1 MGVAPRSLAQIQPDP
16 RPIGRNQRLPRQGSN
31 EPSPGGPCI
40 PPVRPSPPH
49 TSTAPPTR
57 ARPSG
62 DGARSGC
69 AGQPRSAAGAVTA
82 DMFGF
87 SLSRL
92 SKCRPGATRQGS
104 PPVCHGLRRAAPFPP
119 THHPSQSLTR
129 GATGPVEGFARER
142 ETATYRKETPM
153 TTTSRT
159 SRNASAPVKT
169 PIPTPRRFLRCI
181 GCGHQEGALRRPLLR
196 VLPSQRHA
204 SEELVHLLRP
214 PR

>member
-1 MGVAPRSLAQIQPDP
+1 MGVVPRALAEVRPNP
-16 RPIGRNQRLPRQGSN
+16 RPIARHQQTAGVRQQCRPRQPRI
-31 EPSPGGPCI
+31 PSAQ
-40 PPVRPSPPH
+40 PSAPH
-49 TSTAPPTR
+49 ISTAPPTTP
-57 ARPSG
+57 RPSG
-62 DGARSGC
+62 DGATSGC
-69 AGQPRSAAGAVTA
+69 AGHPRSAASAVTA
-82 DMFGF
+82 GMFGF

-119 THHPSQSLTR
+119 TQHPSPSLTR
-129 GATGPVEGFARER
+129 GATGPVGGFARER

-181 GCGHQEGALRRPLLR
+181 GCGTRAGLNG
-196 VLPSQRHA
+196 
-204 SEELVHLLRP
+204 
-214 PR
+214 